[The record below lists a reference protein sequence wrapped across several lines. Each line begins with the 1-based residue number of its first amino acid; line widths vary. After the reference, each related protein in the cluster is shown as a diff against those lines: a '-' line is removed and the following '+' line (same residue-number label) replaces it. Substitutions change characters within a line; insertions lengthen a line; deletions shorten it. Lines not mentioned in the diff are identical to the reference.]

1 MLLLTRSASSN
12 FDSMHDVTWHNLKK
26 KVLCCCVGILSLG
39 YACHTY

>member
-12 FDSMHDVTWHNLKK
+12 FDSMHDVTWHNLKM
-26 KVLCCCVGILSLG
+26 CCCVGILSLG